1 MNGEDDLLRDT
12 TVFHVYC
19 GSLSGYAP
27 RVKAIRSIDVLQS
40 VSLVLNVL
48 NEKLKTIANR
58 NLVCSPSLRVRLW
71 HRLHDGSRKWLVIHS
86 FTD

>member
-1 MNGEDDLLRDT
+1 MNREDDLLRDT

-40 VSLVLNVL
+40 VSLFL
-48 NEKLKTIANR
+48 NEKPKTIANR
-58 NLVCSPSLRVRLW
+58 NLVCSPLLRVKLW
-71 HRLHDGSRKWLVIHS
+71 HRLHYGSCKWLVIHS
-86 FTD
+86 FAD

>member
-48 NEKLKTIANR
+48 N
-58 NLVCSPSLRVRLW
+58 
-71 HRLHDGSRKWLVIHS
+71 
-86 FTD
+86 